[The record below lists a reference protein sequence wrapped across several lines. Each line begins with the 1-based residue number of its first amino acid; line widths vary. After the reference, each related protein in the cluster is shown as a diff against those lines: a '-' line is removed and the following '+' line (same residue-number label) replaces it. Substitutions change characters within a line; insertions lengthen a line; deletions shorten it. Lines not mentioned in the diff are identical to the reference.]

1 MNLCHVIDVG
11 LVQVIAAAHQ
21 DDGVKLARLVLEEGV
36 VKDAVGSVDGEPPPL
51 KMLLVLT

>member
-21 DDGVKLARLVLEEGV
+21 DDGVKIACLVLEEGV
-36 VKDAVGSVDGEPPPL
+36 VKDALAASMVKPPPH
-51 KMLLVLT
+51 

>member
-21 DDGVKLARLVLEEGV
+21 DDGVKIARLVLEEGV
-36 VKDAVGSVDGEPPPL
+36 VKDAVGSVDGETPPPH
-51 KMLLVLT
+51 